1 MRFFLIIASI
11 ITILTSQARAQ
22 AWMEYNY
29 PDFGF
34 AVSFPTDP
42 TVESVPYK
50 TTNGTA
56 LGEIMYS
63 VQQEASVYSVTVID
77 FSSASVE
84 EATAMDQ
91 AVKALRENGDVKL
104 DIPARVNRNRGRQL
118 SIIGKDG
125 SHSTV
130 AIFLADHRLYQI
142 QGTVLAWNPDPIS
155 GDGIRFQQ
163 SLRFTGGNLGPNIG
177 GNGFGRRQRRPPTQP
192 N

>member
-1 MRFFLIIASI
+1 MRSSLIVASI
-11 ITILTSQARAQ
+11 ITILTSPVRAQ

-42 TVESVPYK
+42 TLESVLYN
-50 TTNGTA
+50 TTDGTA
-56 LGEIMYS
+56 LNEIVYS
-63 VQQEASVYSVTVID
+63 VQQDSSVFSVAVID
-77 FSSASVE
+77 FSNAPSE
-84 EATAMDQ
+84 ETTAIDQ
-91 AVKALRENGDVKL
+91 AVKALSENGDVRL
-104 DIPARVNRNRGRQL
+104 NIPARVNRNRGRQL

-142 QGTVLAWNPDPIS
+142 QGTVLASNPDPIS

-163 SLRFTGGNLGPNIG
+163 SLRFTGGNFGPRFG
-177 GNGFGRRQRRPPTQP
+177 GNGFGRGRRQRPTQP